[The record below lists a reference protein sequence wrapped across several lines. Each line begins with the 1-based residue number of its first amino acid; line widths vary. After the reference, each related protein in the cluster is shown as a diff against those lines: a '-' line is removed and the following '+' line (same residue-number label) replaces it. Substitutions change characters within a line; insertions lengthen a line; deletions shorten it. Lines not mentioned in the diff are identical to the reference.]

1 MPHPRRLPT
10 PTIPRFSSIVRSDEA
25 PALQSPH
32 AHENAPLN
40 GLPAP
45 NQQPFNPKVAAF
57 TLTFVSVLIGGLYI
71 GAQSK
76 DFMQNWEVC
85 TLAICTYRSNERNTK
100 VCRRRA
106 KLQSTVPCFIINA
119 SLRKFRETLLQQ
131 RGRLEDQI
139 AVVRIQAED
148 KSHKRRSV

>member
-1 MPHPRRLPT
+1 MPHPRRLAAPK
-10 PTIPRFSSIVRSDEA
+10 IPRFSSIVRSDEV

-32 AHENAPLN
+32 AHENAHLN

-45 NQQPFNPKVAAF
+45 NQQPFNPKAAAF
-57 TLTFVSVLIGGLYI
+57 TFAFVSVLIGGLYI

-85 TLAICTYRSNERNTK
+85 ILVFYTYRSNERNTK
-100 VCRRRA
+100 VCRRRV
-106 KLQSTVPCFIINA
+106 KLQSKVPSFIVNC
-119 SLRKFRETLLQQ
+119 SLKKLRETLLQQ
-131 RGRLEDQI
+131 RERLEDQI

-148 KSHKRRSV
+148 HAHKR

>member
-10 PTIPRFSSIVRSDEA
+10 PKIPRFSSIVKPDEA

-45 NQQPFNPKVAAF
+45 TQQPFNPKVAAYTF
-57 TLTFVSVLIGGLYI
+57 GFVSVLIGGLYI

-76 DFMQNWEVC
+76 EFMQNWEVC
-85 TLAICTYRSNERNTK
+85 TLNFRTYKSNESNIK
-100 VCRRRA
+100 VYRRKG
-106 KLQSTVPCFIINA
+106 KLPSKIPCCIVNC
-119 SLRKFRETLLQQ
+119 SLRKFGKTLQQ
-131 RGRLEDQI
+131 QRERLEDQI
-139 AVVRIQAED
+139 AVIRIQAED
-148 KSHKRRSV
+148 EARKRRP